1 MTKCL
6 ALSLGLMLTLAACA
20 RPTPSPTPSPGPTIT
35 LTSPAFQSGGTI
47 PEGYTCKGQDL
58 SPPLEWTGVPAG
70 TQSLAL
76 LCEDPDAPG
85 GLFVHWVLYNLPATM
100 DSLAEGVPPLPSLAN
115 GARQGKNGFGR
126 VGYDGPCPPPGSTHR
141 YFFRLYALDTVLDL
155 PPEATREQL
164 LKAMEGHI
172 LAWGELM
179 GRFGR

>member
-1 MTKCL
+1 MVKRL
-6 ALSLGLMLTLAACA
+6 AVSLGLMVILAACA
-20 RPTPSPTPSPGPTIT
+20 RHPSSPTPSPEPTIA
-35 LTSPAFQSGGTI
+35 LTSLAFQHGETI
-47 PEGYTCKGQDL
+47 PEDYTCEGQNL
-58 SPPLEWTGVPAG
+58 SPPLAWAEVPAG

-85 GLFVHWVLYNLPATM
+85 GLFVHWALYNLPATV
-100 DSLAEGVPPLPSLAN
+100 DSLMEGVPPLPSLAN